1 MRILITGCAGFI
13 GSAAS
18 RHFSSNNDHIILGID
33 NLSYAANLNSISD
46 IVEQDNFSF
55 KKFDIRDKNLFSL
68 IYEFKPNII
77 LHFAAESHVDN
88 SIESPDI
95 FIDTNIFGSYNLLKA
110 CTKYFADLTKEKQ
123 NDFIYFHVST
133 DEVYGDLSFDD
144 QPFTEKN
151 NYFPS
156 SPYSASKASSDLLSL
171 AWLRTFS
178 LPVIIGNCSNNYGPF
193 QNKEKF
199 IPKVIYNCINN
210 INIPVYG
217 DGKQIR
223 DWLYV
228 EDHIL
233 AIEKIIYLKEIGEKY
248 NIGGNNEYK
257 NLDVIKIIM
266 QKLKDRG
273 ISNMKSMLE
282 LIDYVDDRLGH
293 DKRYAIDSS
302 KLMKKGWMPINDFES
317 GISKTIDW
325 YLNDLS

>member
-1 MRILITGCAGFI
+1 MT
-13 GSAAS
+13 
-18 RHFSSNNDHIILGID
+18 
-33 NLSYAANLNSISD
+33 
-46 IVEQDNFSF
+46 
-55 KKFDIRDKNLFSL
+55 
-68 IYEFKPNII
+68 
-77 LHFAAESHVDN
+77 
-88 SIESPDI
+88 
-95 FIDTNIFGSYNLLKA
+95 NLLPK
-110 CTKYFADLTKEKQ
+110 K
-123 NDFIYFHVST
+123 III
-133 DEVYGDLSFDD
+133 
-144 QPFTEKN
+144 
-151 NYFPS
+151 FPS

-282 LIDYVDDRLGH
+282 LIDHVDDRLGH

-325 YLNDLS
+325 YLNELS